1 MQAANHTLVRNRI
14 GLALL
19 DKMTEAILAGST
31 LQLIVVL
38 PFHMVIPR
46 WGSAAHSSLMPSP
59 LTLLLRLSNC
69 VVDVQWVQEG
79 DVVDDASVKAV
90 LHYQLGTLFRDT
102 LDQPCFVSQV
112 AAAAARLLC
121 SCDCLTRCCCLSHC

>member
-38 PFHMVIPR
+38 PFHMVLPR
-46 WGSAAHSSLMPSP
+46 WGSALMPSP
-59 LTLLLRLSNC
+59 LTLLLHLSNC
-69 VVDVQWVQEG
+69 VVDVQWG
-79 DVVDDASVKAV
+79 A
-90 LHYQLGTLFRDT
+90 GRG
-102 LDQPCFVSQV
+102 CGG
-112 AAAAARLLC
+112 
-121 SCDCLTRCCCLSHC
+121 